1 MPAVTAAERGVIVAL
16 YPGLANALDAA
27 GLLLDCRRRLH
38 QAERRHCEQNGS
50 KRTYDT
56 AVAKENQA
64 AAALTKALHDWNE
77 GKL

>member
-38 QAERRHCEQNGS
+38 QA
-50 KRTYDT
+50 